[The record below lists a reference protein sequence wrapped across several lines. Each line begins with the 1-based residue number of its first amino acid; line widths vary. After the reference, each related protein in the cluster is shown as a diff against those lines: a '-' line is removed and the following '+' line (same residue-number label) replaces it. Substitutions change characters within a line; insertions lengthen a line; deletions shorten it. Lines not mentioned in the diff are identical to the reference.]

1 MDAID
6 EQALAIMNGSANA
19 EEAAAANESE
29 AAEVDVVEV
38 DDIDTPA
45 DETETPATDEPAEDA
60 DDEAIEAELDA
71 TEAAESDE
79 SDSLADLFEEIPSDE
94 VLLKTHVKRLP
105 QESKDAV
112 LGYINKARTATE
124 TLNQIGNEE
133 GVKVLAPIHS
143 LLNKSVRSAE
153 DRQEALASMLRT
165 NTSATT
171 EMLVEGALEVLLSSD
186 KSPALREF
194 SKAGD
199 FVLSQRFGE
208 GMTAERIEKYALL
221 EKGGVI
227 DLENDLA
234 LLDGTDSPLYQTQAE
249 TINEQ
254 TARIQELEELIK
266 NPEKLTQASQVT
278 VDAVKD
284 LDGEISK
291 RAEDKLSKV
300 LERVGWP
307 ADSTLAKVTLASI
320 HAELRDDP
328 DYKEAIAFTKQNG
341 RFNGEDYK
349 TNLRIHAVVNK
360 LTSRFGE
367 RSLAINNDRRSISQ
381 NSRNA
386 QQKAKTQETKPAPA
400 KLTNNVSSY
409 STIAPRGMEA
419 QIREL
424 YEKFPVQ

>member
-29 AAEVDVVEV
+29 AAEVDVDTEV

-194 SKAGD
+194 AKAGD

-208 GMTAERIEKYALL
+208 GITAEKIEKYALL

-234 LLDGTDSPLYQTQAE
+234 LLDGTDSPLYQTQAA

-266 NPEKLTQASQVT
+266 NPEKLTPASQ

-284 LDGEISK
+284 LDSEISK

-409 STIAPRGMEA
+409 TLAPRGMEA
-419 QIREL
+419 EIREL
-424 YEKFPVQ
+424 YEKYPVQ